1 MAKRNDEQP
10 TPQAP
15 EQTADEPAKLA
26 AAPVPAEAAA
36 PELAKV
42 EAPAVTPPAL
52 PQPEPVVAVAPV
64 VTSEAAPIAISI
76 APPKPEAAIVDPV
89 MPRPDDLQ
97 AANVLADE
105 TSTPTAAPSLL
116 SGWTTSPSWARARRL
131 APLAATIVIALA
143 LGAAAGSFATGGW
156 GSAPASQPVAPT
168 ADARALKDQIARLHA
183 DIAAL
188 KASID
193 TSAKSASAQYI
204 RLGDRLDRFEKTQA
218 EPTARLAKLAD
229 AVDRIERRTPATSVA
244 AAAHDITGSVGPV
257 ASLAPAP
264 QLEGPPETRPA
275 TPPVL
280 DGWRVRSVYN
290 GAALIQSR
298 LGGVMEVEPGDNL
311 PGLGRVE
318 AIRRQDGK
326 WVVVTNKGLIVA
338 R

>member
-1 MAKRNDEQP
+1 
-10 TPQAP
+10 
-15 EQTADEPAKLA
+15 
-26 AAPVPAEAAA
+26 
-36 PELAKV
+36 
-42 EAPAVTPPAL
+42 
-52 PQPEPVVAVAPV
+52 
-64 VTSEAAPIAISI
+64 
-76 APPKPEAAIVDPV
+76 
-89 MPRPDDLQ
+89 MPRPDELEPAD
-97 AANVLADE
+97 VRADE
-105 TSTPTAAPSLL
+105 TVTPAAAPSLL
-116 SGWTTSPSWARARRL
+116 SGWTTSPSWRRARRL

-143 LGAAAGSFATGGW
+143 LGATAGSFATGGW
-156 GSAPASQPVAPT
+156 SSAPTSQPPAQT
-168 ADARALKDQIARLHA
+168 ADARALKEQIARLHG

-193 TSAKSASAQYI
+193 TSARSASAQYI
-204 RLGDRLDRFEKTQA
+204 KLGDRLDRFEKTQA
-218 EPTARLAKLAD
+218 EPAAKLAKLAE
-229 AVDRIERRTPATSVA
+229 AVDRIERRAPATSLA
-244 AAAHDITGSVGPV
+244 AAAHDITGSVGSVGPV

-275 TPPVL
+275 APPVL